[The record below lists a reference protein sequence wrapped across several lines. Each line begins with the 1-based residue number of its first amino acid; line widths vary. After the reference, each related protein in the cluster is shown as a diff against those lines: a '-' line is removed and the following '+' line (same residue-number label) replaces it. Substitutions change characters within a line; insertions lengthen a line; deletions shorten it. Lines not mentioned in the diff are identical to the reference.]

1 MMKKSELLHPRRAW
15 CRGMLLG
22 AGALMLGCA
31 ASPSAPRSSDQAG
44 RQSLLTHWSTL
55 TGARVSA
62 LPDPLSPFARKPDF
76 SGNLQWISLAAV
88 AARGNYVFVADAG
101 RRKIYRYDTAQQSM
115 TSFADYAG
123 GAMGNIAVASDLSL
137 YVADIGSQKVLHYS
151 VDGRLLRSFDN
162 ALEIARPVGVL
173 VDASNGEVLVAD
185 SLRNH
190 VVVFNSLGRVLS
202 VLRSDESRSIEALA
216 SGPDGLYLVD
226 RVGRKIVVIGRDGRD
241 RYTFG
246 SGLLKMPGVIAVDR
260 FNRVFVSDSFDNTIK
275 VFENGELLTSFVGGG
290 AVPPSFNRITGLWVE
305 QNMLHVADSVHARI
319 QIFRIAP
326 PQKKAPSSE

>member
-1 MMKKSELLHPRRAW
+1 MMTKLDPCNPRRAW
-15 CRGMLLG
+15 CLGMLLG
-22 AGALMLGCA
+22 AGALMSGCA
-31 ASPSAPRSSDQAG
+31 SSPSTPRSGGEAG
-44 RQSLLTHWSTL
+44 GKQSLLTHWSTV

-62 LPDPLSPFARKPDF
+62 LPDPLSPIARRPDF
-76 SGNLQWISLAAV
+76 SGNLQWISPAAV

-101 RRKIYRYDTAQQSM
+101 RRKIFRYDTAQQSM
-115 TSFADYAG
+115 TVLSDYAS

-137 YVADIGSQKVLHYS
+137 YVADIASQKVLHFS

-162 ALEIARPVGVL
+162 PLEIARPIAVL

-202 VLRSDESRSIEALA
+202 VLRSDESRSTEAMA

-226 RVGRKIVVIGRDGRD
+226 RVGRKIVVIARDGRH
-241 RYTFG
+241 RYTLG
-246 SGLLKMPGVIAVDR
+246 SDILKMPGVVAVDR

-275 VFENGELLTSFVGGG
+275 VFEDGKLLSSFAGGG
-290 AVPPSFNRITGLWVE
+290 GVPPSFNRITGLWLE
-305 QNMLHVADSVHARI
+305 QNMLYVADSVHARI

-326 PQKKAPSSE
+326 PQKKAS

>member
-1 MMKKSELLHPRRAW
+1 MLIVAGVLLSG
-15 CRGMLLG
+15 CG
-22 AGALMLGCA
+22 A
-31 ASPSAPRSSDQAG
+31 PPRSSDNDDA
-44 RQSLLTHWSTL
+44 RKRSLLTHWSTV

-62 LPDPLSPFARKPDF
+62 LPDPLSPFARGPDF
-76 SGNLQWISLAAV
+76 SGNLQWISPTAV

-101 RRKIYRYDTAQQSM
+101 RRKIFRYDAAQQSM

-123 GAMGNIAVASDLSL
+123 GATGNIAVASDLSL
-137 YVADIGSQKVLHYS
+137 YMADIGSQTVLHYS
-151 VDGRLLRSFDN
+151 VDGRLLRSFEN
-162 ALEIARPVGVL
+162 ALEIARPVAVL
-173 VDASNGEVLVAD
+173 VDATNGEVLVAD

-202 VLRSDESRSIEALA
+202 VLRSDESRSTEAMA

-246 SGLLKMPGVIAVDR
+246 SGALKLPGVIAVDR

-275 VFENGELLTSFVGGG
+275 VFENGKLLTSFAGGG
-290 AVPPSFNRITGLWVE
+290 AVPPSFNRIAGLWLE
-305 QNMLHVADSVHARI
+305 QNMLYVADSVHARV

-326 PQKKAPSSE
+326 PQMKASPK

>member
-1 MMKKSELLHPRRAW
+1 
-15 CRGMLLG
+15 MLFG
-22 AGALMLGCA
+22 AGALMSGCA
-31 ASPSAPRSSDQAG
+31 ASPSAPGSSSEAG
-44 RQSLLTHWSTL
+44 KQSLLTHWSTV

-76 SGNLQWISLAAV
+76 SGNLQWISPTAV

-101 RRKIYRYDTAQQSM
+101 RRKIFRYDAAQQSM
-115 TSFADYAG
+115 TSLADYAS
-123 GAMGNIAVASDLSL
+123 GAMGNIAIASDLSL
-137 YVADIGSQKVLHYS
+137 YVADIGSQKVLHYA

-162 ALEIARPVGVL
+162 ALEIARPVAVL

-202 VLRSDESRSIEALA
+202 VLRSDESRSTEAMA
-216 SGPDGLYLVD
+216 SGPDGLYLAD

-241 RYTFG
+241 RYTLG
-246 SGLLKMPGVIAVDR
+246 SGILKMPGVVAVDR

-275 VFENGELLTSFVGGG
+275 VFEDGKLLTSFVGGG
-290 AVPPSFNRITGLWVE
+290 GVPPSFNRITGLWLE
-305 QNMLHVADSVHARI
+305 QNMLYVADSLHARI

-326 PQKKAPSSE
+326 PLKKAPPNE

>member
-1 MMKKSELLHPRRAW
+1 MRKKTELLHPRRAW
-15 CRGMLLG
+15 CLGMLLG

-31 ASPSAPRSSDQAG
+31 ASPSAPRSSDETG
-44 RQSLLTHWSTL
+44 KQSLLTHWSTL

-62 LPDPLSPFARKPDF
+62 LPDPLSPFARRPDF

-202 VLRSDESRSIEALA
+202 VLRSDESRSTEAMA

-241 RYTFG
+241 RYTLG
-246 SGLLKMPGVIAVDR
+246 SGTLKLPGVIAVDR

-275 VFENGELLTSFVGGG
+275 VFENGKLLTSFAGGG
-290 AVPPSFNRITGLWVE
+290 AVPPSFNRIAGLWLE
-305 QNMLHVADSVHARI
+305 QNMLYVADSVHARV
-319 QIFRIAP
+319 QIFRIAAP
-326 PQKKAPSSE
+326 KEGLPQ